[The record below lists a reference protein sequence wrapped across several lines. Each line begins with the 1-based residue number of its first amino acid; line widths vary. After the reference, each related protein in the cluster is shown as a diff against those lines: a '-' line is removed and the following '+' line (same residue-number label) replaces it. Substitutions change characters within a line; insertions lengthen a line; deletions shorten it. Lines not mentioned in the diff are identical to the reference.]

1 MNTPS
6 MSDGASVVLWHW
18 HGGEPGALARAR
30 AALENALSGLG
41 YDGEAVSDAV
51 LAVSELVANA
61 VEHAV
66 GPYELTLRRTATD
79 VICEVVDNDPE
90 IPSFAV
96 DALLTPVRE
105 GRGSG
110 LEALCTLLSE
120 RGRGLYIVHELTRG
134 AWGYRRSGV
143 TKAAWI
149 ALTLPVDGEGQSGD

>member
-1 MNTPS
+1 MNRPS
-6 MSDGASVVLWHW
+6 MSDGVPVVLWRW

-30 AALENALSGLG
+30 AVLVNALSGLG
-41 YDGEAVSDAV
+41 YDDEAVSDAV

-66 GPYELTLRRTATD
+66 GPYELRLRRTASD

-90 IPSFAV
+90 IPSFAM
-96 DALLTPVRE
+96 DALPPPVEE
-105 GRGSG
+105 GQGSG

-120 RGRGLYIVHELTRG
+120 RGRGFRIVHELTRG
-134 AWGYRRSGV
+134 SWGFRRSEV